1 MPCCGVLFCAADLRG
16 QSAQAARL
24 GEQLAKGP
32 LAEVAASLS
41 PLLTV
46 ITEGTQVRQ
55 HSQLRKNTGLLLLIG
70 GCSQSDTTTW

>member
-1 MPCCGVLFCAADLRG
+1 MSLWPPCGWLGLGKQITVTVWLGCCAADLRG

-24 GEQLAKGP
+24 GEQLARGP

-46 ITEGTQVRQ
+46 VTEGTQVR
-55 HSQLRKNTGLLLLIG
+55 
-70 GCSQSDTTTW
+70 DE